1 MWLFRMRKAA
11 TWIRSI
17 LGRIREAMSVRSPG
31 NEQEA
36 AVMRDQCNLLFL
48 LCLLFPAAGILNV
61 VVNSLAFGVSGHPL
75 MMAMVATV
83 LLLYAGIIRAA
94 LCWKLEKSDY
104 RFLRNAQ
111 ILYTCLGFAWGTTI
125 ILFATNGRPD
135 QTVLLLGLASGVA
148 STPIISVPMAVAFG
162 FFIPNAALS
171 IYAVGFAM
179 PHADVFSATAFI
191 SFCTYATIGIIFT
204 NVTFSGRSEARAA
217 LQREIETV
225 NVFLREYEEGS
236 PDWLWQT
243 DQDGRITKATRQMA
257 EAVGLTPAAANG
269 RMLAEMVLTMRD
281 NEWAEDR
288 SHPDLA
294 TCFQER
300 QPFRELLV
308 YHEGAHGKRWFR
320 LTGHPIY
327 DDRGG
332 LCGFRGIGRD
342 VTASHE
348 AGEKVNFLA
357 RHDSLTGLLNRRSL
371 VEAVGALCEEKRS
384 FAFILIDL
392 DNFKGINDTYGH
404 QAGDRL
410 LQGIAS
416 RIHQSIRPQDI
427 GARLGGDEFA
437 VLIAG
442 ADGEEGLAVAQRLA
456 LQLGESFEIDNI
468 IIHSGAS
475 VGVSVCPQDAQD
487 PHRLMMLADLALY
500 KAKEQ
505 GKGKACLFEP
515 WIEEE
520 HHSLISQEAEL
531 GEAIRKGQIGLFYQP
546 IVDLKSHRIVAA
558 EALVRWNHP
567 IRGCIPP
574 SEFIET
580 AERSDLMEE
589 LGRVVLRIACRDA
602 ASWPSSIQVNVN
614 LSPKQ
619 LRSGRFPQILAQAL
633 EESGLPPERLAIE
646 ITENVLLDQDDRT
659 LRQLKSIRELGVKL
673 ILDDFGTGYSS
684 LTYLHEVE
692 VDGIKI
698 DAAFTRKL
706 PERKVVVIYRMI
718 ARLAMDLNIYV
729 VAEGVEEPS
738 QMEWLNQNG
747 IRFAQGYLLGRPS
760 PSPPAN
766 RVEYLA

>member
-1 MWLFRMRKAA
+1 
-11 TWIRSI
+11 
-17 LGRIREAMSVRSPG
+17 MSVRLPG

-48 LCLLFPAAGILNV
+48 LCMLFSAAGSLNV
-61 VVNSLAFGVSGHPL
+61 VVNSLAFGVSGEPV

-83 LLLYAGIIRAA
+83 LLLYAAIVRAA
-94 LCWKLEKSDY
+94 LRWKREKGDH
-104 RFLRNAQ
+104 RFLRHAQ

-125 ILFATNGRPD
+125 ILFAINGRPD
-135 QTVLLLGLASGVA
+135 QTVLLLGLASGVV

-162 FFIPNAALS
+162 FFIPNAVLS

-243 DQDGRITKATRQMA
+243 DQGGRITEATPRMA
-257 EAVGLTPAAANG
+257 EALGLTPAAANG
-269 RMLAEMVLTMRD
+269 RMLAELVSTVRD
-281 NEWAEDR
+281 GDWTEDR
-288 SHPDLA
+288 PRQDLA
-294 TCFQER
+294 ACFQER
-300 QPFRELLV
+300 QAFRELLV
-308 YHEGAHGKRWFR
+308 HHEGAHGNRWFR

-327 DDRGG
+327 DDHGSIA
-332 LCGFRGIGRD
+332 GFRGIGRD
-342 VTASHE
+342 VTAGHE
-348 AGEKVNFLA
+348 ASEKVNFLA
-357 RHDSLTGLLNRRSL
+357 RHDSLTGLLNRRSF
-371 VEAVGALCEEKRS
+371 VEAVGTLCDEKRS
-384 FAFILIDL
+384 FALVLIDL
-392 DNFKGINDTYGH
+392 DSFKGINDSYGH
-404 QAGDRL
+404 QTGDRL
-410 LQGIAS
+410 LQGIAG

-456 LQLGESFEIDNI
+456 LHLGQSFEVDSITV
-468 IIHSGAS
+468 HPGAS
-475 VGVSVCPQDAQD
+475 IGVSAYPQDAQD

-505 GKGKACLFEP
+505 GKGKACLFER

-520 HHSLISQEAEL
+520 HHSLISREAEL
-531 GEAIRKGQIGLFYQP
+531 GEAIRKGQIGLLYQP
-546 IVDLKSHRIVAA
+546 IVDLKSYRIVSA
-558 EALVRWNHP
+558 EALVRWDHP
-567 IRGCIPP
+567 TRGRIPP
-574 SEFIET
+574 GEFIGT
-580 AERSDLMEE
+580 AERSHLMEE
-589 LGRVVLRIACRDA
+589 LGRVVLRIACHDA
-602 ASWPSSIQVNVN
+602 ASWPTPIQVNVN
-614 LSPKQ
+614 VSPRQ
-619 LRSGRFPQILAQAL
+619 LRSGRFPQILAQTL

-659 LRQLKSIRELGVKL
+659 LHQLRSIRELGVKL

-684 LTYLHEVE
+684 LTYLHQVE

-706 PERKVVVIYRMI
+706 PERKVAVIYRMI

-738 QMEWLNQNG
+738 QMEWLNRNG

-760 PSPPAN
+760 SSPPAS

>member
-1 MWLFRMRKAA
+1 
-11 TWIRSI
+11 
-17 LGRIREAMSVRSPG
+17 MSVRLPR

-48 LCLLFPAAGILNV
+48 LCMLFPAAGSLNV
-61 VVNSLAFGVSGHPL
+61 VVNSLAFGVSDEPF

-83 LLLYAGIIRAA
+83 LLLYAAIMRAA
-94 LCWKLEKSDY
+94 LCWKRAKDDH
-104 RFLRNAQ
+104 RFLRHAQ

-125 ILFATNGRPD
+125 LLFAMNGRPD
-135 QTVLLLGLASGVA
+135 QTVLLLGLASGVV

-162 FFIPNAALS
+162 FFIPNAVLS

-191 SFCTYATIGIIFT
+191 SFCAYATIGIFFT
-204 NVTFSGRSEARAA
+204 NITFSGRSEARAA

-225 NVFLREYEEGS
+225 NVFLREYEQGS

-243 DQDGRITKATRQMA
+243 DQDGRITEATPRMA
-257 EAVGLTPAAANG
+257 EAIGLTPASANG
-269 RMLAEMVLTMRD
+269 RMLAELVSTVREGD
-281 NEWAEDR
+281 QAED
-288 SHPDLA
+288 SPHQDLTA
-294 TCFQER
+294 CFRER
-300 QPFRELLV
+300 QAFRELLV
-308 YHEGAHGKRWFR
+308 HHEGAHGIRWFR
-320 LTGHPIY
+320 LTGHPIF
-327 DDRGG
+327 DDRGSTA
-332 LCGFRGIGRD
+332 GFRGIGRD

-348 AGEKVNFLA
+348 ASKKVNFLA
-357 RHDSLTGLLNRRSL
+357 THDSLTGLLNRRSF
-371 VEAVGALCEEKRS
+371 VEAVRTLCEEKRS
-384 FAFILIDL
+384 FALILIDL

-404 QAGDRL
+404 QTGDRL
-410 LQGIAS
+410 LQGIAG

-427 GARLGGDEFA
+427 SARLGGDEFA
-437 VLIAG
+437 ALIAG

-456 LQLGESFEIDNI
+456 LQLGESFVADSTT
-468 IIHSGAS
+468 IHPGAS
-475 VGVSVCPQDAQD
+475 IGVSACPHDAQD

-505 GKGKACLFEP
+505 GKACLFDR

-520 HHSLISQEAEL
+520 HHSLVSLEAEL
-531 GEAIRKGQIGLFYQP
+531 GEAIRKGQIGLLYQP
-546 IVDLKSHRIVAA
+546 IVDLKSHRIVSA

-567 IRGCIPP
+567 SRGCIMP
-574 SEFIET
+574 SEFIGT

-589 LGRVVLRIACRDA
+589 LGRVILQIACRDA
-602 ASWPSSIQVNVN
+602 VGWPSPIQVNVN
-614 LSPKQ
+614 LSPRQ
-619 LRSGRFPQILAQAL
+619 LRSGRFPQILAQTL
-633 EESGLPPERLAIE
+633 EESGLPPERLGIE

-659 LRQLKSIRELGVKL
+659 LRQLDTIRELGVKL
-673 ILDDFGTGYSS
+673 VLDDFGTGYSS

-706 PERKVVVIYRMI
+706 PERKVAVIYRMI

-760 PSPPAN
+760 PSPPTN